1 LLIYIHA
8 MRSKETIILAIVVLL
23 LFVGGCSGCRVRNAL
38 VTAEEAV
45 KSEWANV
52 ESAYQRRADLIPN
65 LVRTVERAESFDR
78 GLIESMQ
85 GVQQRS
91 GALRLTEAELLDASR
106 LAEYGAAQDEVGS
119 SLHRLL
125 DVSQASE
132 ELRSVEA
139 FRDLQD
145 QIEGSENRINFAR
158 RDYNEAVEQY
168 NSRVRRFPTNI
179 VAAVTGFDP
188 RPAFEADAGAE
199 DPPRVE

>member
-1 LLIYIHA
+1 

-38 VTAEEAV
+38 VAAEEAV

-78 GLIESMQ
+78 SLIESMQ
-85 GVQQRS
+85 GVQERS
-91 GALRLTEAELLDASR
+91 GALRLTEADLRDASR
-106 LAEYGAAQDEVGS
+106 LAEYGVAQDEVGS

-132 ELRSVEA
+132 ELRSVET

-145 QIEGSENRINFAR
+145 QIEGSENRINVAR

-179 VAAVTGFDP
+179 VAAMTGFEP
-188 RPAFEADAGAE
+188 RPPFEADAGAE

>member
-1 LLIYIHA
+1 

-23 LFVGGCSGCRVRNAL
+23 LFVGGCSGCRVRNGL
-38 VTAEEAV
+38 VAAEEAV

-78 GLIESMQ
+78 SLVESLR
-85 GVQQRS
+85 GVQERN
-91 GALRLTEAELLDASR
+91 GALRLSEGDTRDAAR
-106 LAEYGAAQDEVGS
+106 LAEYGAAQDELGS
-119 SLHRLL
+119 SLDRLL
-125 DVSQASE
+125 VATQASS
-132 ELRSVEA
+132 ELRSIEA